1 MSMTA
6 TDFRALAGVIA
17 DARAM
22 AREYQDDAQHS
33 EYSDGVLDATDVIAH
48 NMARHCATRNHL
60 FDRARFMAACGI
72 EYASDG
78 TTDVSAVV

>member
-17 DARAM
+17 GARAM

-48 NMARHCATRNHL
+48 NMARHCASRNHL
-60 FDRARFMAACGI
+60 FDRDRFLAECGI
-72 EYASDG
+72 EHASDS